1 MRPLTHRHSPLSAC
15 SCTASLAN
23 GAVLRPGVVTVAIEL
38 PGEVAQFL
46 NFIGIPWI
54 NVNED
59 KVREFAGHVRDF
71 GSNVSGAH
79 QDASSTLTQLGSGYQ
94 GAAYEALMRMWGDKS
109 TAHINELVEGCKI
122 LATALDAGAD
132 FIEAQKIAC
141 IGELIAM
148 AAAFVADQAAAVV
161 TLGASEAALP
171 LIEEGAEKLM
181 EFAEQQLEQY
191 IIGEIVGAALKP
203 LMAKVESIV
212 QGLLIDAAGGQ
223 GAVGPSFQ
231 VDLDHVEQHGELMR
245 SHAETVSGHI
255 QTFTSNLQSLDF
267 SA

>member
-1 MRPLTHRHSPLSAC
+1 M
-15 SCTASLAN
+15 
-23 GAVLRPGVVTVAIEL
+23 AIEL
-38 PGEVAQFL
+38 PSEVAQFL

-59 KVREFAGHVRDF
+59 KVREFATRVRDF
-71 GSNVSGAH
+71 GSNISDAH
-79 QDASSTLTQLGSGYQ
+79 EDATSTLTQLGSSYS
-94 GAAYEALMRMWGDKS
+94 GAAYEALMTMWGAKS
-109 TAHINELVEGCKI
+109 TAQVKILTDGCSV

-141 IGELIAM
+141 IAELIVM

-161 TLGASEAALP
+161 TFGLSEAALP

-203 LMAKVESIV
+203 LIAKIEQLV
-212 QGLLIDAAGGQ
+212 QGLVIEDGG
-223 GAVGPSFQ
+223 GGGSAGPSYA
-231 VDLDHVEQHGELMR
+231 VDLGGLTEHASLMR
-245 SHAETVSGHI
+245 THAQTVSGHVG
-255 QTFTSNLQSLDF
+255 TFTSSLQSLDF
-267 SA
+267 SS